1 LAVVSE
7 VGDDRS
13 MEWWDLL
20 LEEMAA
26 EAAAYEAD
34 GWQTLALHTGDV
46 TPRDGSVDELALDVL
61 IPDNEFATLETA
73 LEDGVDS
80 YDLLLSTPDEY
91 VAFVIV
97 LENTARELAVFV
109 PAYYSRRD
117 DAAATLLRKAVDAG
131 ELPLVLRTLTDD
143 RVELSLDDPE
153 LFLADEQ

>member
-7 VGDDRS
+7 VGDGQS
-13 MEWWDLL
+13 MEWWDHL
-20 LEEMAA
+20 LEEMTA

-34 GWQTLALHTGDV
+34 GWETLALHTGDV
-46 TPRDGSVDELALDVL
+46 TWRDGSVDELALDVL

-80 YDLLLSTPDEY
+80 YDLLLSTPGEY
-91 VAFVIV
+91 VAFLVV
-97 LENTARELAVFV
+97 LQNAARELAVFV
-109 PAYYSRRD
+109 PAYYGRDD

-153 LFLADEQ
+153 LFLADGQ